1 MELRIA
7 RAHRISHSHFLG
19 GAPVWTQQDRD
30 KAIWLAAHE
39 GEICRS
45 CGTHP
50 DEWDPAK
57 GGSRNAYVAVL
68 HRCAGCA
75 ATEQRQEALAA
86 EKSKDRGTT
95 VILRRPDFV
104 VNVETGGGVGGDQLH
119 DPGIGQ
125 GQASSSR

>member
-1 MELRIA
+1 MELRVA

-19 GAPVWTQQDRD
+19 GPAVWTQQDRD

-50 DEWDPAK
+50 DEWDPTK
-57 GGSRNAYVAVL
+57 GGDRHAYVAKL

-75 ATEQRQEALAA
+75 AVEQRQEALAA
-86 EKSKDRGTT
+86 DKSKDRGTT
-95 VILRRPDFV
+95 VILRRPEP
-104 VNVETGGGVGGDQLH
+104 VEATIGGDGVHQLH
-119 DPGIGQ
+119 SPGDRE
-125 GQASSSR
+125 GQAPQAG